1 MNETTKRVFRS
12 FALPLPT
19 FEYLKKYQRKYQ
31 ETHNGSINNNQ
42 ALTLILA
49 EHEAL
54 TIGGLIYGK

>member
-31 ETHNGSINNNQ
+31 ETHKVLINNNQ
-42 ALTLILA
+42 VIALILA
-49 EHEAL
+49 DHEAQAVSEVKH
-54 TIGGLIYGK
+54 G